1 MRKVRKVRI
10 LIAALGAIAISL
22 FSQTARADMIS
33 ITGNLTSDGS
43 AVGSGDPVTVIGSGQ
58 LERLLRPRL
67 SIRQRLLP
75 RHHRLTGISSE
86 VSRWPDTDRISSPI
100 PISLMSNCPQAWT
113 DSIHN
118 LKE

>member
-1 MRKVRKVRI
+1 MRNVRAVRI
-10 LIAALGAIAISL
+10 PIAALGAIAISL
-22 FSQTARADMIS
+22 FRQTGRADMIS

-43 AVGSGDPVTVIGSGQ
+43 AVGSGDPVIVIGSGQ

-67 SIRQRLLP
+67 SIRQRLSP
-75 RHHRLTGISSE
+75 RHHRLIGISSE
-86 VSRWPDTDRISSPI
+86 VSKWSDTDRISSPI
-100 PISLMSNCPQAWT
+100 PISLMSNGPQAWT